1 MSVNLKNRLIAWIA
15 ENTKSAKGLLVP
27 VSGGS
32 DSAVLFSLCR
42 QAAPEKTKA
51 VYAGARE
58 TLRCRHWLEEVGPIS
73 YLPPPETSDDPE
85 LSRWLDFIKLSRSQK
100 ARLVG
105 SRNRSEEVMGSY
117 SLASRMVT
125 YLPLAGL
132 WKYQVMELAAFIG
145 VPAEILESSRKA
157 DPDCGRPKE
166 LAEIPLES
174 LDLFLRVKVGEL
186 EQSELKVLTAEQ
198 IEYIEKLY
206 QGNQFRKTLPLVGPR
221 L

>member
-1 MSVNLKNRLIAWIA
+1 MSANLKSTLVSWIA
-15 ENTKSAKGLLVP
+15 ENTKTAKGLLVP

-42 QAAPEKTKA
+42 EAAPEKTTA
-51 VYAGARE
+51 VYAGSKE
-58 TLRCRHWLEEVGPIS
+58 TLRCRDWLEGVGPIS
-73 YLPPPETSDDPE
+73 YLSPSEESDDPE
-85 LSRWLDFIKLSRSQK
+85 LSRWLEFIKLSRSQK

-105 SRNRSEEVMGSY
+105 SRNRSEDVMGSY
-117 SLASRMVT
+117 SLSSRMVT
-125 YLPLAGL
+125 YLPLGGL

-157 DPDCGRPKE
+157 DPDCGRPQE

-186 EQSELKVLTAEQ
+186 AESELKALTTAQ

-206 QGNQFRKTLPLVGPR
+206 QSHQFRKTLPLVGPKV
-221 L
+221 